1 MARSAKQYENQI
13 KVVIVAILSKEFK
26 KSSIVSKV
34 IGNAKSN
41 NQVATKGL
49 VNPSRTGSIVPSRDD
64 RWLVNPDAVVVR
76 VGSVKYGVP
85 EVSRISL
92 KIRYGLAQEYYWL
105 TKESPNSIWR
115 PSGTEIVKWIRAK
128 GSRGNFKYRGRSADL
143 SKDYQVQSIGYL
155 ISRSIGKK
163 GISKTNLFNP
173 FKNKKDGVEAT
184 VDRALPKIYDRLI
197 LLYGTES
204 EDVLVKMLEI
214 FK

>member
-13 KVVIVAILSKEFK
+13 KVIIVAALAKEFK
-26 KSSIVSKV
+26 KSSIVNKV
-34 IGNAKSN
+34 IAKAKSS

-49 VNPSRTGSIVPSRDD
+49 INPSLTGSIIPSRDD

-85 EVSRISL
+85 EVSKISL
-92 KIRYGLAQEYYWL
+92 KIRYGLAEEYYWL

-115 PSGTEIVKWIRAK
+115 PSSTEITKWIRAK
-128 GSRGNFKYRGRSADL
+128 GSRGNFNYKGRPADL
-143 SKDYQVQSIGYL
+143 SKDYQVKSIGYL
-155 ISRSIGKK
+155 ISRSIGRK

-173 FKNKKDGVEAT
+173 FKDKKDGVEAT

-197 LLYGTES
+197 LLYGTEL
-204 EDVLVKMLEI
+204 EDVLVEMLEI
-214 FK
+214 FR